1 MNPIEFFVKSAK
13 SLRGFSDNCTDNYI
27 GTYICVTVSGKS
39 YVIEN
44 IGLNNTINRKIS
56 FRFVGGTAVTLKY
69 DENLNFEFA
78 TDFDA
83 EKAREWVFK
92 DEKLTANDIVRM
104 AVVGVQFELQLF
116 RANISSLIES
126 EVEI

>member
-1 MNPIEFFVKSAK
+1 MNPIEFFTKSAK
-13 SLRGFSDNCTDNYI
+13 FLRGFSDNCTDNYI
-27 GTYICVTVSGKS
+27 GTSICVTVSGKT

-56 FRFVGGTAVTLKY
+56 FRFVGCTSITLKY
-69 DENLNFEFA
+69 DENFNFEFS

-92 DEKLTANDIVRM
+92 DEKPTANDIVRM
-104 AVVGVQFELQLF
+104 AVVGVQFELQLL
-116 RANISSLIES
+116 RSNINFLIES